1 MLVKE
6 CLDYL
11 GQKTYENLF
20 DDGCRRGWENVRQ
33 QFGDKET
40 SEIILAVCLSKE
52 EKGCGYSIR
61 LDRKTPFGNEL
72 WLELDDEACSAMPI
86 RPCFFFDVSRVENV
100 SSLSEMCDSMLSEIV
115 SPETLEAV
123 RPVLLRCAEIVFSR
137 GQRILQVG
145 SMQGRGMTGS
155 LRLFLDDMERDDVL
169 SCLGDF
175 GWDGDVSALDTLL
188 CRLEPYSERR
198 RFIVDFD
205 VCPQGVSR
213 KIGINFG
220 SPNKHTATISRLLEF
235 LKGMGLCVDGKR
247 QDVLRFVDEFPQFS
261 PYIQNDISHFKLAF
275 QDGCVTAA
283 KAYLRQGNVHYSH
296 DFRAY
301 AAPTLMNLE
310 LTTKCPLRCPQC
322 YCDLSGGQDME
333 METALFWIREA
344 ACSGVKTVNLS
355 GGETLCYPHL
365 AELVAESSRLGIEAN
380 IAISGYAAEKDR
392 LKSLIDCGVA
402 DICVSLNGS
411 TREINSQSRDGY
423 ELAIRALHNLRDI
436 GYERTVINWVMH
448 SFNSFDFPNMIKL
461 AEEYQVRSIAV
472 MMFKPDKMKNL
483 ASAPGGPQVIE
494 IARQIKSYKGR
505 VELAAE
511 ECFSQLRAILGQR
524 FFCNLNVG
532 IGRGC
537 GAGRDGFSVSVDGY
551 LTPCRHL
558 HRQRERYNSLTDY
571 WQKSPVLQ
579 ELRTVEDRK
588 DKICGGCRNKN
599 HCIPCQAVTWDF
611 RGVFEMEGSKCP
623 LASTS

>member
-1 MLVKE
+1 MVVSD

-11 GQKTYENLF
+11 QREIYDYLF
-20 DDGCRRGWENVRQ
+20 DDDCRRSWENVRR
-33 QFGDKET
+33 QFGGKET
-40 SEIILAVCLSKE
+40 NETILEVCLSQE
-52 EKGCGYSIR
+52 ARGCDYSIR
-61 LDRKTPFGNEL
+61 IGRETPFSSEY
-72 WLELDDEACSAMPI
+72 WLELDQEACLETPV
-86 RPCFFFDVSRVENV
+86 RPCFFFDASQIEDVSA
-100 SSLSEMCDSMLSEIV
+100 LQKMCDVLIPEI
-115 SPETLEAV
+115 SSRQTIDAL
-123 RPVLLRCAEIVFSR
+123 RPVLLRCAETVFSR
-137 GQRILQVG
+137 GKRLYQIG
-145 SMQGRGMTGS
+145 SMQGRGMDRS
-155 LRLFLDDMERDDVL
+155 LRLVLDDMEREDVL
-169 SCLGDF
+169 SCLQEMDWPGNLA
-175 GWDGDVSALDTLL
+175 ALDMLL
-188 CRLEPYSERR
+188 REFEPYSDRSQ
-198 RFIVDFD
+198 FIVDFD
-205 VCPQGVSR
+205 VYPDGISQ
-213 KIGINFG
+213 KIGVNFG
-220 SPNKHTATISRLLEF
+220 TRDKCTATVAQLLDF
-235 LKGMGLCVDGKR
+235 LTDKGLCADGKR

-275 QDGCVTAA
+275 QDGGVIAA
-283 KAYLRQGNVHYSH
+283 KAYLRQGNVPRAH

-301 AAPTLMNLE
+301 ATPMLMNLE

-322 YCDLSGGQDME
+322 YCDLSGGHDME

-344 ACSGVKTVNLS
+344 ARSGVKTVNLS

-365 AELVAESSRLGIEAN
+365 AELVAESSHLEMEAN
-380 IAISGYAAEKDR
+380 IAVSGYGADKETLQR
-392 LKSLIDCGVA
+392 LIDCGVA

-472 MMFKPDKMKNL
+472 MMFKPDRMKNL
-483 ASAPGGPQVIE
+483 VSAPSGSQVIE
-494 IARQIKSYKGR
+494 IAEQIKSYKGR
-505 VELAAE
+505 VELSAE

-524 FFCNLNVG
+524 FFCNLNAG

-558 HRQRERYNSLTDY
+558 HRQREIYNSLTDY

-579 ELRTVEDRK
+579 KLRTVEDRK
-588 DKICGGCRNKN
+588 DEICGGCRNKN